1 MKGKKIIVLK
11 SISSFLTSCI
21 LSALLIFFTFVFSLS
36 ADAQC
41 LSPTGISETNISTSS
56 VDLSWDLMSDVD
68 YYRVSYR
75 VPGGAWQFATNPI
88 NISSSVNS
96 ITLSGLQEYST
107 YDWRIR
113 AWCLNGQVSPWTATQ
128 SFTTLSSQPLDCN
141 GDQNGLAYIDSCG
154 NCVGGNTGSVECIS
168 FSPTVSI
175 SLSSYEISAL
185 TSVTFVISQDSN
197 EPDMSSSLITSNLGS
212 FNLSSLSSGDIV
224 GSGSGVAG
232 GGFFSAN
239 YTLYVDFIIS
249 ANQVTLKALD
259 DSDGSLL
266 GTFELENLSSGGVKI
281 LSIAPADDNNIT
293 AGNNQT
299 VTLSNLFNNP
309 STPSTLEF
317 YSSIT
322 SELGGLDN
330 QLFSNSILAFD
341 CNGDFGGSAYID
353 SCGNCVGG
361 NTGNVECISFSP
373 STIVTLSDSSCNNL
387 TDLSIIVSQDANEP
401 DMSTSFFSSSSG
413 SFDFSNMTLGQNI
426 GVASLSA
433 AGGDINFVANLF
445 IISFPSSNS
454 AIVSAINQTDG
465 NVMGSFTISNNNPGI
480 AIIAN
485 PSYNDGNNITGGNT
499 STVTFNNIFITPSIN
514 ESLTFYSL
522 INSEISTQSNE
533 TIDFGVL
540 CPCPPSTSTTDV
552 TACDSYD
559 WNGTTYTNSGTYT
572 FVTTN
577 ASGCDSTATLN
588 LTINNASASTTDVT
602 ACD

>member
-36 ADAQC
+36 ANAQC

-154 NCVGGNTGSVECIS
+154 NCVGGNTGNVECIS

-239 YTLYVDFIIS
+239 YTLYVDFSYVLIYIH
-249 ANQVTLKALD
+249 
-259 DSDGSLL
+259 
-266 GTFELENLSSGGVKI
+266 LSR
-281 LSIAPADDNNIT
+281 
-293 AGNNQT
+293 
-299 VTLSNLFNNP
+299 
-309 STPSTLEF
+309 
-317 YSSIT
+317 
-322 SELGGLDN
+322 
-330 QLFSNSILAFD
+330 
-341 CNGDFGGSAYID
+341 
-353 SCGNCVGG
+353 
-361 NTGNVECISFSP
+361 
-373 STIVTLSDSSCNNL
+373 SSCY
-387 TDLSIIVSQDANEP
+387 SIYQKVHHI
-401 DMSTSFFSSSSG
+401 
-413 SFDFSNMTLGQNI
+413 
-426 GVASLSA
+426 
-433 AGGDINFVANLF
+433 
-445 IISFPSSNS
+445 
-454 AIVSAINQTDG
+454 
-465 NVMGSFTISNNNPGI
+465 
-480 AIIAN
+480 
-485 PSYNDGNNITGGNT
+485 
-499 STVTFNNIFITPSIN
+499 
-514 ESLTFYSL
+514 
-522 INSEISTQSNE
+522 
-533 TIDFGVL
+533 
-540 CPCPPSTSTTDV
+540 
-552 TACDSYD
+552 
-559 WNGTTYTNSGTYT
+559 
-572 FVTTN
+572 
-577 ASGCDSTATLN
+577 
-588 LTINNASASTTDVT
+588 
-602 ACD
+602 